1 MDVSGL
7 DGLNDTPL
15 LALLLESD
23 NPPLPLRGATGKT
36 GELTKKWLLQE
47 DGLYIP
53 VLVEKPAH
61 PFVSSMIHLSSDK
74 PVERKPGVAQTWGMI
89 ATLIKQQEQLD
100 VPQKTAD
107 NSQDA
112 ISALIK
118 NEAIVREDS
127 YIDHSHDDD
136 DNDDDFDDTLDT
148 SLIVLKTILET
159 IPVQI
164 S

>member
-1 MDVSGL
+1 MVTSRRWEHL
-7 DGLNDTPL
+7 
-15 LALLLESD
+15 
-23 NPPLPLRGATGKT
+23 
-36 GELTKKWLLQE
+36 
-47 DGLYIP
+47 P

-61 PFVSSMIHLSSDK
+61 PFVSSMTPLVT
-74 PVERKPGVAQTWGMI
+74 PVERKPRVAQTWGMI

-112 ISALIK
+112 ISAPTTMRLSL
-118 NEAIVREDS
+118 EDT

-148 SLIVLKTILET
+148 EHDVFNSFKTTLET
-159 IPVQI
+159 IPGTDILDQI
-164 S
+164 MIQGTPNSGSK

>member
-1 MDVSGL
+1 
-7 DGLNDTPL
+7 
-15 LALLLESD
+15 
-23 NPPLPLRGATGKT
+23 
-36 GELTKKWLLQE
+36 
-47 DGLYIP
+47 
-53 VLVEKPAH
+53 
-61 PFVSSMIHLSSDK
+61 MIHLSNDK
-74 PVERKPGVAQTWGMI
+74 PVDRKPGVAQTWGMI

-112 ISALIK
+112 ISALTT

-148 SLIVLKTILET
+148 ENDVFNSFKNDFGDDPSTDILDQIMIQGTPELRKQIRIILEEYRSVFATTLSEEPAT
-159 IPVQI
+159 IPPFELEVNLEQRP
-164 S
+164 SARTKPRETG